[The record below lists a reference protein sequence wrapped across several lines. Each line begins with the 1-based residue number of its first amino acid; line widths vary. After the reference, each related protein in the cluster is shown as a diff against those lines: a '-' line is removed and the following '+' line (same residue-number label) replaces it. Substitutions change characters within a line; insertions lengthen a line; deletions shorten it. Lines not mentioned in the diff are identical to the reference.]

1 MFVPGIHLKP
11 APLDRV
17 RADAVAAGAKQDHDG
32 ENLKAR
38 GSWYICLLGA
48 RKRSREQIVILK
60 GGSASPSGEAE
71 PARVKG

>member
-32 ENLKAR
+32 GNLKPEVH
-38 GSWYICLLGA
+38 GI
-48 RKRSREQIVILK
+48 
-60 GGSASPSGEAE
+60 SASLVQGNGAVNRLSLRMALGFPCGK
-71 PARVKG
+71 PRVKV